1 MMRVAVGSMSESK
14 IQAVKLGLVLLSP
27 DLLYGDWTAIGVD
40 VQSGVSDQPMSDEET
55 VDGAMN
61 RALRAL
67 DQSEAD
73 IAFGL
78 ESGLQEGVND
88 TGWFDTGW
96 VVVVDRR
103 FKFGTASTIR
113 IAVPTKMMEYVLAG
127 DEIAVACEKLYG
139 VKDGK
144 ADGSGHFEQMT
155 RGRLSRISAYRDAV
169 VAAYCD
175 LVS

>member
-1 MMRVAVGSMSESK
+1 MMRVAVGSMSDSK
-14 IQAVKLGLVLLSP
+14 LQAVKLGLVLLSP

-55 VDGAMN
+55 IEGATN

-88 TGWFDTGW
+88 SGWFGTGW
-96 VVVVDRR
+96 VAVVNRQ
-103 FKFGTASTIR
+103 FKFGMASTFR
-113 IAVPTKMMEYVLAG
+113 IAIPSKLMEHVLAG
-127 DEIAVACEKLYG
+127 DEMAVACEKFYK

-144 ADGSGHFEQMT
+144 ADGTSDAELITH
-155 RGRLSRISAYRDAV
+155 GRLSKISMYRDTV